1 MLPREPDRAKVSSSA
16 FNLLSLV
23 TVFHNYDSLP
33 VEPAEPAVHRVRAPT
48 FLVLQQKL
56 FCSLASV

>member
-33 VEPAEPAVHRVRAPT
+33 VEPAVHRVRAPT